1 MPKNKR
7 ELLKIQHFSP
17 SPPPAGPVCFHSNT
31 IRSYKQDDIKR
42 TTPQGPADRPT
53 GRFPSNST
61 RPKAAKEI
69 LNWLPLS
76 CLPPRFLSF
85 LLSPLSSL
93 LLLFP
98 VVQGFTY
105 VPLFLYYSKKGE
117 EEQRKQV
124 SPKLY
129 PMLLPPF
136 SPGSPSHPTCPVL
149 QLF

>member
-42 TTPQGPADRPT
+42 TTPQGPADRQVPFQL
-53 GRFPSNST
+53 RS
-61 RPKAAKEI
+61 PKRCEEI

-76 CLPPRFLSF
+76 CLPPHFLSF

-105 VPLFLYYSKKGE
+105 VLLFLYYSKKGE
-117 EEQRKQV
+117 KEQRKQV

-136 SPGSPSHPTCPVL
+136 SPGSPSHPTCPIL